1 MAHRQNIF
9 REVISTREVIIEQL
23 RRANPKEYDLVKRK
37 LDAVDE
43 LLRDLRSLHWI
54 KHKKAKERLDYY
66 LNSADLNCRT
76 TASRFGVDN
85 VNAIE
90 QTVKYA
96 SDKIRPSVDRAIS
109 RITEAKDFETIDE
122 AMEAYRE
129 SATHPGTYGYFLP
142 GAYLYLPAPEYSPS
156 LSLKD
161 CRRELARL
169 GVYAHFVEYVLT
181 QECNST
187 KLAHILALLNT
198 RNGKKMDREAVKMF
212 FSGDFTLQGQH
223 TITDQLNLLYEWLE
237 EQNPYRSVNQLEE
250 ADENDS
256 DAN

>member
-1 MAHRQNIF
+1 MAHKPNIF
-9 REVISTREVIIEQL
+9 REVINTREVIIEQL

-37 LDAVDE
+37 LDAIDE

-54 KHKKAKERLDYY
+54 KHKKANERLDYY
-66 LNSADLNCRT
+66 LNHADLNCRT
-76 TASRFGVDN
+76 TAAHYEVENIN
-85 VNAIE
+85 VIE

-109 RITEAKDFETIDE
+109 CITEAKDFETIDE

-129 SATHPGTYGYFLP
+129 RATHPGTYGYFLP
-142 GAYLYLPAPEYSPS
+142 GTSLYLPTPEYNPS

-161 CRRELARL
+161 CRKELARL

-187 KLAHILALLNT
+187 KLAHILSLLST

-212 FSGDFTLQGQH
+212 FSGEFTLQGQH
-223 TITDQLNLLYEWLE
+223 TITDQLNLLYEWLG

-250 ADENDS
+250 AELDVGNAD
-256 DAN
+256 